1 MNLAKAFAE
10 YRLLFRISRLNSRG
24 SAKKNSA
31 LRIGKRK
38 GLSRAGYIA
47 LAIIAGLAI
56 FCFEFSI
63 AMQLASAAYKANAVE
78 ETLYVLIATTQL
90 VVLFFGVITTTGYLY
105 FSKDKTLLQTL
116 PFEKG
121 VVFAVKSTEAYLSE
135 LGINIA
141 VMLPVTLVFGA
152 SLDISGYPIPWCYY
166 LFAVL
171 GSFMTP
177 AVPMIVI
184 SLISL
189 PVMRVVSLMKK
200 RRVGNGI
207 AMAVL
212 YCIVM
217 VAYFALVGVNAS
229 GDGFNLGSDA
239 LKAFGSVKKA
249 TIFNYPIVNALLGHN
264 AAGNFF
270 IYLAG
275 IVVLFALSLLL
286 ALVFYNKSVTA
297 SAESAG
303 GVSVRRKRRAE
314 GEVRTPVK
322 SFMLKE
328 FKSLVNT
335 PTLLMNAI
343 ISIVMPVL
351 MMAFV
356 RFIFSMD
363 PESVSEDGA
372 SSAWIGSGMDMF
384 SIGMVTFMCCIGA
397 VAGGVAGIGFSL
409 EGKNIFAL
417 KALPLAPRTIVLI
430 KLAFAMCINVVQTVA
445 VLIAFPLI
453 MQIHNPIAIVGIA
466 LISLLMGILSNCM
479 LLYTDLKNPN
489 FNWTNISEITKNN
502 KRVWKPMLLN
512 TGFAMVYMVIGMVL
526 GIVASDMGE
535 WALYGIYF
543 GSAVTIL
550 AVASVFAYR
559 KLTERPEYYFNAIG
573 G

>member
-1 MNLAKAFAE
+1 
-10 YRLLFRISRLNSRG
+10 
-24 SAKKNSA
+24 
-31 LRIGKRK
+31 
-38 GLSRAGYIA
+38 
-47 LAIIAGLAI
+47 
-56 FCFEFSI
+56 
-63 AMQLASAAYKANAVE
+63 
-78 ETLYVLIATTQL
+78 
-90 VVLFFGVITTTGYLY
+90 
-105 FSKDKTLLQTL
+105 
-116 PFEKG
+116 
-121 VVFAVKSTEAYLSE
+121 
-135 LGINIA
+135 
-141 VMLPVTLVFGA
+141 
-152 SLDISGYPIPWCYY
+152 
-166 LFAVL
+166 
-171 GSFMTP
+171 
-177 AVPMIVI
+177 
-184 SLISL
+184 
-189 PVMRVVSLMKK
+189 MRVVSLMKK

-212 YCIVM
+212 YCLVM

-363 PESVSEDGA
+363 PESVSEDGT
-372 SSAWIGSGMDMF
+372 SSAWLDSGMDMF

-445 VLIAFPLI
+445 VLIAFPLL

-489 FNWTNISEITKNN
+489 FSWTNISEITKNN

>member
-1 MNLAKAFAE
+1 MSLAKAFAE
-10 YRLLFRISRLNSRG
+10 YRLLFRTSRLNARG
-24 SAKKNSA
+24 SSKKNSA

-47 LAIIAGLAI
+47 VAIIAGLAI
-56 FCFEFSI
+56 FGFEFSI
-63 AMQLASAAYKANAVE
+63 AMQLASAAYKADAVE

-105 FSKDKTLLQTL
+105 FSNDKTLLQTL

-135 LGINIA
+135 LGINVA

-152 SLDISGYPIPWCYY
+152 SLDVSGYPIPWCYY

-264 AAGNFF
+264 AAANFF

-286 ALVFYNKSVTA
+286 ALVLYNKSVTA

-303 GVSVRRKRRAE
+303 GVSVRRKKRAE

-351 MMAFV
+351 MMVFV

-363 PESVSEDGA
+363 PESGEGS
-372 SSAWIGSGMDMF
+372 SSAWLDSGMDMF
-384 SIGMVTFMCCIGA
+384 SIGLVTFMCCIGA

-430 KLAFAMCINVVQTVA
+430 KLAFALCINVVQTVA
-445 VLIAFPLI
+445 VLIAFPFI
-453 MQIHNPIAIVGIA
+453 MKIYNPLAIAGIA
-466 LISLLMGILSNCM
+466 LISLLMGIMSNCM

-489 FNWTNISEITKNN
+489 FSWTNISEITKNN
-502 KRVWKPMLLN
+502 KRVWKPMLVN

-526 GIVASDMGE
+526 GIVAGDMNE

-543 GSAVTIL
+543 GSAVAIL